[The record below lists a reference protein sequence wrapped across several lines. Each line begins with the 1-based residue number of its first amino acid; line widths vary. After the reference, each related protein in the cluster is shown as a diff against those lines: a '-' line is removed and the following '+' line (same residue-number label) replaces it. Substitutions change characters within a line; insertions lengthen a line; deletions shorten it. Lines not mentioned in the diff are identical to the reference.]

1 MTKTQN
7 SGRTYRPASA
17 FRSLALWIWSLFR
30 IWDLEFGISAA
41 AAVLC
46 FVFLAGGCGSSTG
59 YTNASLFPSDVNN
72 VYLEMFDNRSFR
84 RGIEFRLSDALA
96 KRIEV
101 DTPYK
106 IVSDRD
112 RADSV
117 MSGQI
122 TTAGESILTIERDLG
137 RALEKEVILTAV
149 VNWKNMKDG
158 KLMINSRTVT
168 ATASFSEF
176 QQQDFT
182 YAATVAANKLA
193 QTIVELMKNPW

>member
-1 MTKTQN
+1 MTDDRRQTTDDGRQMRT
-7 SGRTYRPASA
+7 GRTVLYPLS
-17 FRSLALWIWSLFR
+17 S
-30 IWDLEFGISAA
+30 
-41 AAVLC
+41 VLC
-46 FVFLAGGCGSSTG
+46 LLSSVFLGGCGPSTG

-84 RGIEFRLSDALA
+84 RGIEFTLSDALA

-122 TTAGESILTIERDLG
+122 TLAGESILTIERDIG
-137 RALEKEVILTAV
+137 QALEKEVILTAV

-176 QQQDFT
+176 QRQDFV
-182 YAATVAANKLA
+182 YGSGVAANKLA

>member
-1 MTKTQN
+1 
-7 SGRTYRPASA
+7 
-17 FRSLALWIWSLFR
+17 
-30 IWDLEFGISAA
+30 
-41 AAVLC
+41 
-46 FVFLAGGCGSSTG
+46 
-59 YTNASLFPSDVNN
+59 LFPSDVNN

-84 RGIEFRLSDALA
+84 RSIEFTLSDALA

-117 MSGQI
+117 MNGQI
-122 TTAGESILTIERDLG
+122 TLAGESILTIERDVG
-137 RALEKEVILTAV
+137 RALEKEVVLTAV

-176 QQQDFT
+176 QRQDFT
-182 YAATVAANKLA
+182 YGATVAANKLA
-193 QTIVELMKNPW
+193 QNIVELMKNPW